1 MCPSSTNARQLGGI
15 KLRTHALTTSRH
27 LFAIFG
33 TVRGAGRREGVYL
46 KRSIA
51 GNPDTNITTQHHH
64 RYHPSTPSHSTHAC
78 TETAVAG

>member
-1 MCPSSTNARQLGGI
+1 MYPRIMNARQRGGI

-27 LFAIFG
+27 LFAVVG
-33 TVRGAGRREGVYL
+33 TVRDAGRREGVHL

-51 GNPDTNITTQHHH
+51 GNPDTNITTQHHY
-64 RYHPSTPSHSTHAC
+64 RYHPPTPSHSTHAC